1 MNPPKMT
8 TKKQSRREF
17 LWKNAAGSLGAVL
30 APSLLSAN
38 QLTLASTETEKPAIL
53 GGSPAWSEVRWPK
66 WPRWVPE
73 TDEPRVLEVLRSGV
87 WSRAGVVT
95 EFEKEWAQTIGT
107 KRCIALVNGTNSLVT
122 ALGQFGIGAGDEVL
136 VPPYTFI
143 ATVTAVLSNNAVPVF
158 VDIDPL
164 TYQMDPAKIEAKITP
179 RTKAILPVH
188 ILGLPADMKRI
199 NAIAKKHNLVVI
211 EDACQAHLA
220 EIDGKKVG
228 SLGDAGCFSFQNSK
242 NLPIGEGGAIV
253 SDNDHFIDK
262 CFSYSNLG
270 FPYGSAVGS
279 VTTGSVMQGTKIR
292 FSEYQAAV
300 GLAMLKR
307 LDAETTIRNEN
318 AAYLTKLIADVPGI
332 IPQKTYPGTTRAA
345 YHLYGFR
352 YKSTDFK
359 GLSRNAFMQALRAEG
374 VPCSSGYTTLNTQAF
389 LGATF
394 ETQTY
399 RKIYSKKDL
408 DVEKYYKDNR
418 CPEND
423 QLCEEAVWFT
433 QNMLLAERRD
443 MEYIAAA
450 IRKTYQNADKLK
462 ASLK

>member
-1 MNPPKMT
+1 MV

-17 LWKNAAGSLGAVL
+17 LLKNAAGGLGAVL
-30 APSLLSAN
+30 APSLLSAHS
-38 QLTLASTETEKPAIL
+38 LTIASTLSEKPALL
-53 GGSPAWSEVRWPK
+53 GGTPAWSKSRWPK

-95 EFEKEWAQTIGT
+95 EFEKEWASAIGT
-107 KRCIALVNGTNSLVT
+107 KRCLALVNGTNSLVT
-122 ALGQFGIGAGDEVL
+122 ALAQSGVGAGDEVL

-164 TYQMDPAKIEAKITP
+164 TYQMDPAKIEEKITP
-179 RTKAILPVH
+179 RTKVILPVH
-188 ILGLPADMKRI
+188 ILGLPVDMKRI
-199 NAIAKKHNLVVI
+199 NAIAKKHNLKVI
-211 EDACQAHLA
+211 EDACQAHFA
-220 EIDGKKVG
+220 EIDGKRVG
-228 SLGDAGCFSFQNSK
+228 SWGDAGCFSFQNSK

-253 SDNDHFIDK
+253 SDDDHFIDK

-270 FPYGSAVGS
+270 FPYGSAVGT
-279 VTTGSVMQGTKIR
+279 VGTGSVMQGTKIR

-307 LDAETTIRNEN
+307 LDAETTTRNEN
-318 AAYLTKLIADVPGI
+318 AAYLTKLVADIPGI
-332 IPQKTYPGTTRAA
+332 IPQKMYPDTTRGA

-352 YKSTDFK
+352 FKANDFK
-359 GLSRNAFMQALRAEG
+359 GLSRNDFLKALRAEG
-374 VPCSSGYTTLNTQAF
+374 VPCSSGYTPLNTQPF
-389 LGATF
+389 LASTF
-394 ETQTY
+394 ETPTY

-408 DVEKYYKDNR
+408 NIETYNKNNR

-423 QLCEEAVWFT
+423 LLCEEAVWFT
-433 QNMLLAERRD
+433 QNMLLAEKSD

-462 ASLK
+462 ASLR